1 MCRWV
6 SETYAGDNA
15 KANEFLFRRVDLEG
29 VVSAHI
35 LAGERASGVGF
46 RRYVISATTPFL
58 PEDLRE
64 LREDAPVVVRRRV
77 PEYQAEYE
85 RRGWK
90 MFPSIDRVYVNDRA
104 RHDLGWRPRYDFAY
118 ICRPTC
124 RRGMACGARWHCSS
138 GQGYHAKRLD
148 GGRYPFE

>member
-1 MCRWV
+1 MRI
-6 SETYAGDNA
+6 YLPA
-15 KANEFLFRRVDLEG
+15 KG
-29 VVSAHI
+29 
-35 LAGERASGVGF
+35 RAASVF
-46 RRYVISATTPFL
+46 DDMFL

-118 ICRPTC
+118 IVGRPV
-124 RRGMACGARWHCSS
+124 
-138 GQGYHAKRLD
+138 
-148 GGRYPFE
+148 GGGWPAEPG